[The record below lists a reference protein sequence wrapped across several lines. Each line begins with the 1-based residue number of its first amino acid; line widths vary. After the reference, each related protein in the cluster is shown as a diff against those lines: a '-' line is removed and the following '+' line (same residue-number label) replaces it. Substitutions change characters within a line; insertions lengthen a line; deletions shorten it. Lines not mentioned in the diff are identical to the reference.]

1 MKYYLC
7 KVGSFNG
14 GGEEEIIND
23 CLRRNVY
30 QYHEATRQK
39 GAGHRIGA
47 EDTLILVYKKQ
58 ILAYGIVSGGGM
70 TTADGYEQGWLAVP
84 VKQWI
89 RVDNGEI
96 FPLPYGVFW
105 HTLVGNKQSVVK
117 EIDAQWANEII
128 RQIIMRNRREM
139 NISNPPVCIRNVF
152 PAMKLMKWN
161 LRVPD
166 YQRSYCWE
174 KQNVLGLLNDI
185 AKWQAKHEGQ
195 LYHIGTIV
203 LKKYDKDKDEYDI
216 IDGQQRLITLAL
228 TLSAKKKPP
237 VIPQISLGQTNADNS
252 AKYHLRQAKNT
263 IDNWQ
268 GEIDFDHLCMSVIII
283 GKNESEDLAFL
294 FFNHLNSSGKRLD
307 DYDLLKS
314 HHLRYLADDIAGL
327 MAKKWDE
334 LDKAA
339 KRELLHLVLYRLR
352 NWMDGNNSFPYNADI
367 LENHELFRN
376 FTLDYEPMSGLCTPY
391 QPYRLNSILAS
402 GLEFFNYTEQYKHR
416 LQEFKGIPCVQ
427 ALSVKLSGHSHGT
440 LYFGIFALSFLFY
453 CKFGEFYLKEA
464 IYAIIYNVSELRNE
478 TAIHRGYIAK
488 RPVFSVLTHL
498 IDKAT
503 HEGEFLG
510 KALDDNATYFI
521 TNRGTTAS
529 VYWHAVGALCSEQ
542 KFTDSPHIASHVIK
556 FIADCNK
563 KAEDQ

>member
-1 MKYYLC
+1 
-7 KVGSFNG
+7 
-14 GGEEEIIND
+14 
-23 CLRRNVY
+23 
-30 QYHEATRQK
+30 
-39 GAGHRIGA
+39 
-47 EDTLILVYKKQ
+47 
-58 ILAYGIVSGGGM
+58 
-70 TTADGYEQGWLAVP
+70 
-84 VKQWI
+84 
-89 RVDNGEI
+89 
-96 FPLPYGVFW
+96 
-105 HTLVGNKQSVVK
+105 
-117 EIDAQWANEII
+117 
-128 RQIIMRNRREM
+128 M
-139 NISNPPVCIRNVF
+139 NISECKEKFLEIFREYHPQIHDEDNTNAKYYQAFPLAEIPAIHFELIQHKADSPIFLEFHIERSHYWEFENIVKESLKIFQDPAVFRDCDFWTSYSSLFWRMRRPIFSSDNFEEDAVKLKRIVSLIQLGHIRQNETREETAAVCIRNVL
-152 PAMKLMKWN
+152 PVMKLMKWN

-174 KQNVLGLLNDI
+174 KQNVLGLLNDV

-228 TLSAKKKPP
+228 TLSAKKQPP
-237 VIPQISLGQTNADNS
+237 VTTQISLGQTNADNS

-283 GKNESEDLAFL
+283 GASKSEDLAFL

-314 HHLRYLADDIAGL
+314 HHLRYIADDIAGL

-334 LDKAA
+334 LDKVA

-352 NWMDGNNSFPYNADI
+352 NWMDGNASFPYNADI

-391 QPYRLNSILAS
+391 HPYRLNSILAS

-416 LQEFKGIPCVQ
+416 LQEFKEIPCVK
-427 ALSVKLSGHSHGT
+427 ALDMRLSGHSHGT
-440 LYFGIFALSFLFY
+440 LYFGIFALSFLVY

-478 TAIHRGYIAK
+478 TSIRREYLAK
-488 RPVFSVLTHL
+488 RPVFSELVHL

-529 VYWHAVGALCSEQ
+529 AYWHAVGALCEEQ